1 MKNSSHTLRRIVIAM
16 GFLSVALFVYDL
28 TIFFRLQPK
37 MVASKPLTGLEENL
51 ITWAGVGLIVI
62 LLFFLL
68 SLLCL
73 VRYLKDANEIQ
84 PLMIFLIIAGVVSLL
99 FVFGD
104 VALLSDIHKQYR
116 HGLAQPEWTLL
127 YPIIAGQLLVAL
139 IFTFLHL
146 SGFFVRKRPDQIVR
160 DINVFLVVQYV
171 GLVCGWMGLTSAGL
185 GFVYRTAYNP
195 LTHVVLTGIVF
206 LFPYALAV
214 LYWLMIKLREKERQW
229 FDEKQLQDLGKS
241 ALLTLLINTVYM
253 TALFIF
259 NLQDLA
265 GVVRLVWLPLHLF
278 GVIFLFSLGNL
289 WFSKRI

>member
-1 MKNSSHTLRRIVIAM
+1 MKNTSQTLRTIVITL

-28 TIFFRLQPK
+28 IIFVRLQPK
-37 MVASKPLTGLEENL
+37 MVAFESLTGFEENL
-51 ITWAGVGLIVI
+51 ITWAGIGLMVI

-68 SLLCL
+68 SLLSL
-73 VRYLKDANEIQ
+73 VRHVKSANEVRPF
-84 PLMIFLIIAGVVSLL
+84 PLFLIIAGVVALL
-99 FVFGD
+99 CVFAD

-116 HGLAQPEWTLL
+116 HGLAQPEWTLV

-146 SGFFVRKRPDQIVR
+146 SGFFVRKQPDEIVR

-171 GLVCGWMGLTSAGL
+171 GLVCGLMGLTSAGL
-185 GFVYRTAYNP
+185 GFIYRTAYNP
-195 LTHVVLTGIVF
+195 LTHVVLTGIVL

-229 FDEKQLQDLGKS
+229 FDEKQLQDVGKS
-241 ALLTLLINTVYM
+241 ALLTLLISAVYM

>member
-1 MKNSSHTLRRIVIAM
+1 MKNTRQTLRTVVIAL

-28 TIFFRLQPK
+28 ITFIRLQPK
-37 MVASKPLTGLEENL
+37 MVAFEPLTGLEENL
-51 ITWAGVGLIVI
+51 ITWSGIGLMVI

-68 SLLCL
+68 SLLSL
-73 VRYLKDANEIQ
+73 VRHLKSANEVRLF
-84 PLMIFLIIAGVVSLL
+84 PLFLIIAGVVALL

-127 YPIIAGQLLVAL
+127 YPIITGQLLVAL
-139 IFTFLHL
+139 ILTFLHL
-146 SGFFVRKRPDQIVR
+146 SGFFVRKQPDQIVR

-171 GLVCGWMGLTSAGL
+171 GLVCGLVGLASAGL
-185 GFVYRTAYNP
+185 GFVFRTAYNP
-195 LTHVVLTGIVF
+195 LTHVVLTGIVL

-214 LYWLMIKLREKERQW
+214 LYWMVTKLREKERQW

-241 ALLTLLINTVYM
+241 ALLTLLISVVYM
-253 TALFIF
+253 TALFVF

-265 GVVRLVWLPLHLF
+265 GAVRLVWMPLYLF